1 MQMKARLSRYSL
13 SVNGHI
19 ESRYTKET
27 KEWSEPVFVK
37 DPFIRIHG
45 LAPALNYGQ
54 QAFEGMKGR
63 YDILIRGSIA
73 NKDASCLLIE
83 SHVLAFRNPEGQIQ
97 LFRPAMNAAR
107 MSHSAGFV
115 AIPEIPEAHFLRCVH
130 LAIGLNSEYVPPH
143 ETDASF
149 YCRPLVFASSATLG
163 LKLAFE
169 YTFCVYV
176 LPVAPLH
183 GAKSVDALVVENFD
197 RAAPLGT
204 GSAKVGGN
212 YGPVLGLIDDA
223 NSKGYGIT
231 LHLDSKSH
239 TDIDEFSTS
248 AFIGVKT
255 EGNEHTVVVS
265 DSNQIVRS
273 ITCDSVCEIARSFG
287 WKVVRRTVGSFD
299 CRQ

>member
-1 MQMKARLSRYSL
+1 MWLSS
-13 SVNGHI
+13 
-19 ESRYTKET
+19 
-27 KEWSEPVFVK
+27 
-37 DPFIRIHG
+37 
-45 LAPALNYGQ
+45 GQ
-54 QAFEGMKGR
+54 
-63 YDILIRGSIA
+63 
-73 NKDASCLLIE
+73 DASCLLIT
-83 SHVLAFRNPEGQIQ
+83 SHALAFRNPKGQIQ

-115 AIPEIPEAHFLRCVH
+115 AIPEIPEPHFLRCVH

-176 LPVAPLH
+176 LPVSPLH
-183 GAKSVDALVVENFD
+183 GAHSVDALVVENFD

-212 YGPVLGLIDDA
+212 YGPVLGVIDNA
-223 NSKGYGIT
+223 NRKGYGIT

-255 EGNEHTVVVS
+255 EDNEHTVVVS

-273 ITCDSVCEIARSFG
+273 ITSDSICEIARSFG
-287 WKVVRRTVGSFD
+287 WKVEKRTVGRCASK
-299 CRQ
+299 QTQT

>member
-1 MQMKARLSRYSL
+1 M
-13 SVNGHI
+13 
-19 ESRYTKET
+19 
-27 KEWSEPVFVK
+27 
-37 DPFIRIHG
+37 
-45 LAPALNYGQ
+45 
-54 QAFEGMKGR
+54 
-63 YDILIRGSIA
+63 
-73 NKDASCLLIE
+73 NKDASCQLIE

-107 MSHSAGFV
+107 MSHSVGFV

-149 YCRPLVFASSATLG
+149 YCRPLVFASSATIG

-265 DSNQIVRS
+265 DSSQIVRS

-287 WKVVRRTVGSFD
+287 WKVVRRTVGPFD
-299 CRQ
+299 SRQ